1 MIKQNLLFVFVAT
14 RGDRFKLRI
23 FLVNVTS
30 MEYLSYSS
38 SDSDSDHE
46 EIQDNADV
54 QDYPELSLVD
64 DLNASLRITERDG
77 WYSF

>member
-1 MIKQNLLFVFVAT
+1 
-14 RGDRFKLRI
+14 
-23 FLVNVTS
+23 

-46 EIQDNADV
+46 EIRDNTDI
-54 QDYPELSLVD
+54 QDYPELTLVD
-64 DLNASLRITERDG
+64 DLNASLRITERNG

>member
-1 MIKQNLLFVFVAT
+1 
-14 RGDRFKLRI
+14 
-23 FLVNVTS
+23 